1 MRRKLKMENREIDA
15 NMIIKK
21 APRTNTVRI
30 TFSNPQ
36 FKKFIFKSR
45 KNVRDTN
52 PNEVKELYINDH
64 LTGYNHKILMNL
76 KTNRKKYTENDPFKS
91 IYSHEGRI
99 FYKLKNQ
106 EDEHGTLVKTL
117 AELESLLKTLP
128 KPRVNEAS
136 STSAQTTTNSNV
148 VNNSSVIVRDE

>member
-1 MRRKLKMENREIDA
+1 M
-15 NMIIKK
+15 
-21 APRTNTVRI
+21 
-30 TFSNPQ
+30 
-36 FKKFIFKSR
+36 
-45 KNVRDTN
+45 
-52 PNEVKELYINDH
+52 
-64 LTGYNHKILMNL
+64 
-76 KTNRKKYTENDPFKS
+76 
-91 IYSHEGRI
+91 
-99 FYKLKNQ
+99 KNQ